1 MEYIWTLWVIR
12 TRTTARLR
20 GLPNLEDPAVV
31 CPEFLG
37 SQADSFVFSLGLHR
51 VGSVA
56 LYGALCFS
64 STGLHRV
71 LGGFRVPKGPY
82 WSYTGDS
89 LMALFGPCMGFEF
102 GVMVHGLGKNQQNL
116 EEKL

>member
-1 MEYIWTLWVIR
+1 MDPLGNKNPDNGKAP
-12 TRTTARLR
+12 RTTKPRR
-20 GLPNLEDPAVV
+20 PSRCLPGVPRIASRFV
-31 CPEFLG
+31 C
-37 SQADSFVFSLGLHR
+37 FSLGLHR

-102 GVMVHGLGKNQQNL
+102 GVMVQGLGKNQQNL